1 MKRAGE
7 RGGFIAGRGI
17 GGGVGADGDDAGA
30 NLEGVVQR
38 GEEVEEEGGV
48 SGGTVLFRGLAIEEE
63 FLFRTGEGDVEDVE
77 AVHVGFAFFV
87 VVLVVEERGFA
98 LKGVDEAGREREMGG
113 RGNFD
118 PDAVEDVAF
127 VEDGVEDDGGFKSF
141 SLVDGHEADGVEVGG
156 GGGGE
161 SVFLIVEP

>member
-48 SGGTVLFRGLAIEEE
+48 GGGTVLFRGLAIEEE

-113 RGNFD
+113 RGDFD

-127 VEDGVEDDGGFKSF
+127 VEDGVEDDGGFEPF
-141 SLVDGHEADGVEVGG
+141 SLVDGRNDYFFVTK
-156 GGGGE
+156 
-161 SVFLIVEP
+161 

>member
-7 RGGFIAGRGI
+7 RGGFISGRGI
-17 GGGVGADGDDAGA
+17 GGGVGADGDDTGA

-48 SGGTVLFRGLAIEEE
+48 SGGTVLFRGLAIKEE

-98 LKGVDEAGREREMGG
+98 LKWVDEAGREREMGG
-113 RGNFD
+113 RGDFD

-127 VEDGVEDDGGFKSF
+127 VEDGVEDDGGFEPF

-161 SVFLIVEP
+161 PVFLIVEP